1 MSRLKQAGIKRQ
13 SFFHPGTTDN
23 PQRTLSVLPL
33 CRFLTVKSSEV
44 SARVVGFGTDDSSK
58 KFDKPTAELNN

>member
-1 MSRLKQAGIKRQ
+1 
-13 SFFHPGTTDN
+13 
-23 PQRTLSVLPL
+23 LSVLPL